1 MTDMT
6 PGDRDASNYCSN
18 VMDAYSIT
26 IAGGF
31 GFCLRPDAEED

>member
-26 IAGGF
+26 IAGGVRF
-31 GFCLRPDAEED
+31 LFQP